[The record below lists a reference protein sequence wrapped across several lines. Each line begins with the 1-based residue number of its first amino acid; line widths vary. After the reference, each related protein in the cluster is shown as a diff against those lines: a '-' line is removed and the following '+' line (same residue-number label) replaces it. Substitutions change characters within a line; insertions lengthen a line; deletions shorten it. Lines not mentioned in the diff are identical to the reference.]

1 MNGSW
6 TRREGEHPA
15 RDPHRKI
22 SDGVVIS
29 RTCALSPEWAE
40 LALSAALGQAASSSF
55 VALVGGSLHLQSRT
69 VADDPYGLCRRLTGS
84 MVSKR
89 GWFLMPV
96 ELELSEWSASASGLT
111 LRPLAGGRRPGWAR
125 WYLRVGSA
133 VMDLLVAAID
143 DPVCLPDPCADGS
156 QPNFLLEIEEI
167 QKHQK
172 GRDAQRRNR
181 VGGF

>member
-29 RTCALSPEWAE
+29 RTGALSPEWAE

-84 MVSKR
+84 MVSER
-89 GWFLMPV
+89 GWVLMPG
-96 ELELSEWSASASGLT
+96 ELELSEWAAPAAGVT
-111 LRPLAGGRRPGWAR
+111 LRALAGGPRPRGAR
-125 WYLRVGSA
+125 WDLPGGRGR
-133 VMDLLVAAID
+133 MGLLVGA
-143 DPVCLPDPCADGS
+143 L
-156 QPNFLLEIEEI
+156 
-167 QKHQK
+167 
-172 GRDAQRRNR
+172 
-181 VGGF
+181 